1 MERAV
6 SASEANRNF
15 SELLRQVEHGESVAV
30 TRHGRVVARLV
41 PSTAGEDVE
50 RQRRAEAMRA
60 LLGQLTKQPALNLG
74 KITRDDGYD

>member
-41 PSTAGEDVE
+41 PSAAFEEAE
-50 RQRRAEAMRA
+50 RKRRAAAMRTMLDELA
-60 LLGQLTKQPALNLG
+60 KQPVLNLG

>member
-6 SASEANRNF
+6 TASEANRNF

-41 PSTAGEDVE
+41 PSEEME
-50 RQRRAEAMRA
+50 RAEEKRRAEAMRKLVA
-60 LLGQLTKQPALNLG
+60 QLADLPLRHLG